1 MRILVVVQGGAGAKV
16 AGPEI
21 RGWALARALAEQHDV
36 TVAVENPSAS
46 SREGLR
52 MICNRRAEVVG
63 EARRHDAIVAP
74 VLPPYLLLALRGSG
88 TVTVSDQYDPVW
100 LELALLSDQA
110 GIARVL
116 TAQLMIRDA
125 QVRFADVIVV
135 AGERQR
141 QLLLDELGCLRRSPG
156 PAVVNLPFG
165 VSAAPERAAVRPLRA
180 AFPEIG
186 PDDPLIL
193 WWGKVWKWFDA
204 ATAIRAFAQ
213 VVERRP
219 NARLVITAGKAPNAK
234 FDLLDE
240 SEQARKLSRS
250 LGLLGRN
257 VFFLDEWTPYDRRH
271 EYLQDADVGLTL
283 HANTA
288 EAPFAA
294 RARYMDYVW
303 SGLPCVLA
311 RGDEIATTFGAA
323 GFATLVDP
331 ADADATAHSLL
342 GLIDDPGSRAAARG
356 ASLALAETYRW
367 SNLVPPL
374 AVAIEEVHDR
384 RTARSSSGL
393 LSTVGRYYGRRTVDH
408 ALAFARSKAPFR
420 RAAAGGIPG

>member
-1 MRILVVVQGGAGAKV
+1 M
-16 AGPEI
+16 
-21 RGWALARALAEQHDV
+21 
-36 TVAVENPSAS
+36 
-46 SREGLR
+46 
-52 MICNRRAEVVG
+52 
-63 EARRHDAIVAP
+63 
-74 VLPPYLLLALRGSG
+74 
-88 TVTVSDQYDPVW
+88 TVSDQYDPVW
-100 LELALLSDQA
+100 LELALLSDRP
-110 GIARVL
+110 GISRVL
-116 TAQLMIRDA
+116 KAQLMMRDA

-141 QLLLDELGCLRRSPG
+141 QLLLGELGGLRHSTG
-156 PAVVNLPFG
+156 PAVVNVPFG
-165 VSAAPERAAVRPLRA
+165 VPAEPERTAVRPLRA

-204 ATAIRAFAQ
+204 STAIRAFAQ

-219 NARLVITAGKAPNAK
+219 NARLVITAGKAPKAE
-234 FDLLDE
+234 FDLFDE

-271 EYLQDADVGLTL
+271 AYLQDADIGLTL

-294 RARYMDYVW
+294 RARYMDYIW
-303 SGLPCVLA
+303 AGLPCVLA
-311 RGDEIATTFGAA
+311 RGDEIAATFGDA

-331 ADADATAHSLL
+331 ADTDATAQAIL
-342 GLIDDPGSRAAARG
+342 GLIDDPRSRAAARSAG
-356 ASLALAETYRW
+356 LALAESYRW
-367 SNLVPPL
+367 PNAVRPL
-374 AVAIEEVHDR
+374 AAAINEVHG

-393 LSTVGRYYGRRTVDH
+393 LSTAGRYYGRRTVDH
-408 ALAFARSKAPFR
+408 AVGLARSGAPFR
-420 RAAAGGIPG
+420 RVTAGGEPRLI